1 MNFDL
6 SLVSIADNATALQPP
21 PASSNAIPDTRARKK
36 KAPTLR
42 ESDWEPYKDRI
53 IQLHLTEKRPLTEV
67 RTTVEQEFGFTAEIR
82 QYRSRL
88 TQWKLDKN
96 IKPEE
101 MKAIVRHRQQRN
113 LIDTDKGSFKFRVR
127 GREVEPQK
135 IERWMRKH
143 ELRESMIY
151 APSPTG
157 STALPR
163 RLARTPKVLPLH
175 LD

>member
-1 MNFDL
+1 L
-6 SLVSIADNATALQPP
+6 STMLFCRNRADKQH
-21 PASSNAIPDTRARKK
+21 R
-36 KAPTLR
+36 
-42 ESDWEPYKDRI
+42 
-53 IQLHLTEKRPLTEV
+53 
-67 RTTVEQEFGFTAEIR
+67 IR

-101 MKAIVRHRQQRN
+101 MKAIVRYRQQRN
-113 LIDTDKGSFKFRVR
+113 LIDTGKGSLKFRVR

-157 STALPR
+157 CQLLGRVCQLRGVNEEQQPLRLSATRQFPR
-163 RLARTPKVLPLH
+163 LSHQA
-175 LD
+175 